1 MEVARPEESAAR
13 PDVNVEGGGSDGC
26 SGVLKET
33 LLALQGFLASQPGH
47 LLRAGEFKRFYDSVR
62 IRRRPRKA
70 DIQAVGEQFG
80 LCWTD
85 EGVTLFDKRDTT
97 SDDQSISD
105 RNSNSNSDSNST
117 DDVSVENVEAL
128 IATPTPLEGDAL
140 LALRRYIEVKGSPS
154 ADQNRRIS
162 VGGLLQFYVH
172 HPEHKQTLGQKPDLP
187 SFIEEHGLKFRLR
200 MSEQHIEARS
210 RHADKQPTSPEVSY
224 ATTPAELMVGKRRF
238 LRFDDSGRAV
248 LSRSPTEDREPIAEK
263 SADDVS
269 HLSDLDELAAV
280 LPAHIKGAFSAC
292 LEYSRVVELVLDVD
306 RAPLVRSFS
315 AEEQGRP
322 GDGLRPVR
330 SRRLDT
336 AAVTRDDLQA
346 ICTHPSMGKFNSG
359 NRAGLGQ
366 TLHRISRK
374 LNRHNETIGLTMRV
388 GRMVEG
394 STKLI
399 TDIVKSKR
407 SVLLLGVPGVGKT
420 SVLREYAR
428 ILSEMGSR
436 VEIVDTSNE
445 IAGDSDAPHRSV
457 GQARRMM
464 VRHRD
469 EQHMVMIEAVQNH
482 MPQCIIVDEIGT
494 RAEAQAA
501 ADIAQ
506 RGVQIIATAHG
517 TELRHLLQSP
527 ELDRLIGGVHTVI
540 VGDEQM
546 KSKRLA
552 SKSVRERMGVPVFDT
567 VVELHSPQRWV
578 VYDDVSAAVDLAL
591 DGRPVPHQ
599 VRTIEMASGR
609 MQITKEKT

>member
-1 MEVARPEESAAR
+1 MRDESAPPLAVS
-13 PDVNVEGGGSDGC
+13 DKHGGPDGC
-26 SGVLKET
+26 SNALNET
-33 LLALQGFLASQPGH
+33 LLALQSFLATQQGH
-47 LLRAGEFKRFYDSVR
+47 LLRAGEFKRFYDSVFV
-62 IRRRPRKA
+62 RRRPRKA
-70 DIQAVGEQFG
+70 DIEEFGAPYG
-80 LCWTD
+80 LCWTA
-85 EGVTLFDKRDTT
+85 EGVSLIDKRDNSSGDNNSSN
-97 SDDQSISD
+97 SDDSY
-105 RNSNSNSDSNST
+105 SNSNC
-117 DDVSVENVEAL
+117 EAR
-128 IATPTPLEGDAL
+128 AL
-140 LALRRYIEVKGSPS
+140 LALRRYVEVKGSPS
-154 ADQNRRIS
+154 ADQNRKIS
-162 VGGLLQFYVH
+162 VGGLLQFFVQ
-172 HPEHKQTLGQKPDLP
+172 HPEHKQALGQKPDLP
-187 SFIEEHGLKFRLR
+187 SFIQEQGAKFRLR
-200 MSEQHIEARS
+200 ISEHHIEAL
-210 RHADKQPTSPEVSY
+210 SPCAPRKSQTPAVIST
-224 ATTPAELMVGKRRF
+224 TTPSELMVGKSRF
-238 LRFDDSGRAV
+238 LSFDDSGRAV
-248 LSRSPTEDREPIAEK
+248 LTRGPVEHRSEAATG
-263 SADDVS
+263 ADEAS
-269 HLSDLDELAAV
+269 HLTDLGELAAV
-280 LPAHIKGAFSAC
+280 LPAQMKEAFSAC
-292 LEYSRVVELVLDVD
+292 PEYDRVVELVLDVA
-306 RAPLVRSFS
+306 RPPLVRSIPV
-315 AEEQGRP
+315 EEKGRQ
-322 GDGLRPVR
+322 GDGLRPVL

-336 AAVTRDDLQA
+336 AAVTRDDLRA

-374 LNRHNETIGLTMRV
+374 LNRHNDTIGLTMRV

-445 IAGDSDAPHRSV
+445 IAGDADAPHRSV

-517 TELRHLLQSP
+517 TELKHLLQSP

-540 VGDEQM
+540 VGDEHM

-567 VVELHSPQRWV
+567 VVELHSLQRWV

-599 VRTIEMASGR
+599 VRTIEMATGR
-609 MQITKEKT
+609 MHITKTT